1 MDCERHAV
9 CVDSKSDYERSRIE
23 EKMAETNRYVCTV
36 LEEVRASLCR
46 LNWFTLPVVK
56 RHLLALVEEI
66 QTLVNRMEAALY
78 DKHDY
83 EEVREECKK
92 TEAKLEKLTEEK
104 KNLAKEKKA
113 LKLQTKALKG
123 KVQSL
128 EARLEELKEVIE
140 SKVPNYLEIYLN
152 NTNGALAEEDISIV
166 EVSQ

>member
-1 MDCERHAV
+1 MCIRDR
-9 CVDSKSDYERSRIE
+9 
-23 EKMAETNRYVCTV
+23 
-36 LEEVRASLCR
+36 
-46 LNWFTLPVVK
+46 
-56 RHLLALVEEI
+56 
-66 QTLVNRMEAALY
+66 
-78 DKHDY
+78 
-83 EEVREECKK
+83 
-92 TEAKLEKLTEEK
+92 EKLTEEK

-152 NTNGALAEEDISIV
+152 STNGALAEEDDPIV

>member
-1 MDCERHAV
+1 
-9 CVDSKSDYERSRIE
+9 
-23 EKMAETNRYVCTV
+23 
-36 LEEVRASLCR
+36 
-46 LNWFTLPVVK
+46 
-56 RHLLALVEEI
+56 
-66 QTLVNRMEAALY
+66 MEAALY

-152 NTNGALAEEDISIV
+152 NTNGALAEEDIPNV

>member
-1 MDCERHAV
+1 
-9 CVDSKSDYERSRIE
+9 
-23 EKMAETNRYVCTV
+23 MADLQREPR
-36 LEEVRASLCR
+36 
-46 LNWFTLPVVK
+46 VK
-56 RHLLALVEEI
+56 GLGGKTACQWQRHL
-66 QTLVNRMEAALY
+66 
-78 DKHDY
+78 
-83 EEVREECKK
+83 REECKK

-152 NTNGALAEEDISIV
+152 STNGALAEEDDSNV